1 MNADRRGLE
10 LVDGFVDDALDA
22 AGLAELK
29 RLLEA
34 DATLRETLA
43 TELRLRGL
51 VRASARP
58 SSLEDAVAMAIGG
71 LAPAGHEAE
80 IVRRIGATGRA
91 GAGRRLPAWAVP
103 AAIAATVLLAVAAG
117 GYLAIR
123 RPGGPAD
130 PPHFAGG
137 DPVQEPAIPPVPVP
151 EPAPEPVT
159 LAAGWR
165 IAPTG
170 AAAFRVLGAGAVRL
184 ERGELHVEPAGD
196 LPAAEPLT
204 IETPAGRVTG
214 QTARFYVGCHADDAD
229 RTDRDERDDQAVKN
243 PGRGKERS
251 MKTTMLTRVLVLAG
265 VATLANVHGEATGR
279 ADDLLVAKDGGPP
292 ERHAVAASGDF
303 ALDLYGQLA
312 RENAGKNLFFSPYS
326 MASALAMTAEG
337 ARGETAAEMGK
348 VLRFPEAARRIGDDA
363 QLLPWNTS
371 LIHTGMAKLNAR
383 FQSKADTPYE
393 ISVANA
399 LYGEQ
404 TFPFSPDYVATI
416 GKFYGTGAVVPVD
429 FKNLPEPSRLLI
441 NAWAEEKTRGRI
453 KDLVP
458 PGAVTGLT
466 RLALLNAIYFKGDWA
481 VPFDATQTKEE
492 DFHVA
497 GGAKIAVQMM
507 HNAKISG
514 SKYAAFKADGTPFQ
528 TPAMI
533 SGNEGPAALYPGK
546 GGFQVAEL
554 PYKGEDLA
562 MVIVVPQDADGLAA
576 VEKQLTTA
584 NLQAW
589 LSKLEARIMDVSLPK
604 FRIETDYQM
613 NDPLKALGM
622 RLAFDDRQAN
632 FDGLVAAGSA
642 DLCISDV
649 LHKAFVEVTEK
660 GTEAAAATAV
670 LKPTSARVPQPWPF
684 TPAIRADRP
693 FLFAIRDVKTGT
705 LLFLGRMT
713 DPTGTAVPAAAK

>member
-1 MNADRRGLE
+1 MRHDRKHNDRMSHDAEPG
-10 LVDGFVDDALDA
+10 GDDRSLRDH
-22 AGLAELK
+22 GRHLAMDS
-29 RLLEA
+29 LLEIA
-34 DATLRETLA
+34 LA
-43 TELRLRGL
+43 G
-51 VRASARP
+51 AARP
-58 SSLEDAVAMAIGG
+58 ATR
-71 LAPAGHEAE
+71 PP
-80 IVRRIGATGRA
+80 RRVS
-91 GAGRRLPAWAVP
+91 AWAVP
-103 AAIAATVLLAVAAG
+103 AAIAATVLLAVGVA

-123 RPGGPAD
+123 PSGGPAD
-130 PPHFAGG
+130 PAPVAAG

-214 QTARFYVGCHADDAD
+214 QAASFFVGCHAGDAD
-229 RTDRDERDDQAVKN
+229 RTDRDDQAVKN
-243 PGRGKERS
+243 SGKEKERS

-279 ADDLLVAKDGGPP
+279 ADELLVAKDGGPP

-312 RENAGKNLFFSPYS
+312 KENDGKNLFFSPYS

-348 VLRFPEAARRIGDDA
+348 VLRFPEAARRIGDDP

-371 LIHTGMAKLNAR
+371 LIHTGMAKLNDR
-383 FQSKADTPYE
+383 LQSKADTPYE

-399 LYGEQ
+399 LYGEK
-404 TFPFSPDYVATI
+404 TYPFSPDYVATI

-458 PGAVTGLT
+458 PGAVTPDT
-466 RLALLNAIYFKGDWA
+466 RIALLNAIYFKGDWA
-481 VPFDATQTKEE
+481 VPFDAELTKDEE
-492 DFHVA
+492 FHAA
-497 GGAKIAVQMM
+497 GGAKVRVPMM
-507 HNAKISG
+507 HNATLSG
-514 SKYAAFKADGTPFQ
+514 GKYAAFKADGTPFK
-528 TPAMI
+528 TPEMFFAD
-533 SGNEGPAALYPGK
+533 EAPATLYPGK

-554 PYKGEDLA
+554 PYKGKDLA
-562 MVIVVPQDADGLAA
+562 MVLVVPQDADGLAA
-576 VEKQLTTA
+576 IEKRFTTA
-584 NLQAW
+584 KLRTW
-589 LSKLEARIMDVSLPK
+589 LGKLKARDIDVSLPK
-604 FRIETDYQM
+604 FRIETSYRM
-613 NDPLKALGM
+613 NAPLEALGM
-622 RLAFDDRQAN
+622 RQAFARSAN

-642 DLCISDV
+642 HVFISDV

-660 GTEAAAATAV
+660 GTEAAAATFVGGTFGPRPGA
-670 LKPTSARVPQPWPF
+670 
-684 TPAIRADRP
+684 PAIRADRP

-713 DPTGTAVPAAAK
+713 NPTGTAVPAAAQ

>member
-1 MNADRRGLE
+1 MSHDRKHNDRKHNDRMSHDAEPG
-10 LVDGFVDDALDA
+10 GDDRSLRDH
-22 AGLAELK
+22 GRHLAMDS
-29 RLLEA
+29 LLEIA
-34 DATLRETLA
+34 LA
-43 TELRLRGL
+43 G
-51 VRASARP
+51 AARP
-58 SSLEDAVAMAIGG
+58 ATR
-71 LAPAGHEAE
+71 PP
-80 IVRRIGATGRA
+80 RRVS
-91 GAGRRLPAWAVP
+91 AWAVP
-103 AAIAATVLLAVAAG
+103 AAIAATVLLAVGVA

-123 RPGGPAD
+123 PSGGPAD
-130 PPHFAGG
+130 PAPVAAG
-137 DPVQEPAIPPVPVP
+137 DPVQEPAISPVPVP
-151 EPAPEPVT
+151 APAPEPVT

-214 QTARFYVGCHADDAD
+214 QAASFFVGCHAGDAD
-229 RTDRDERDDQAVKN
+229 RTDRDDQAVKN
-243 PGRGKERS
+243 SGKEKERS

-279 ADDLLVAKDGGPP
+279 ADELLVAKDGAAP

-312 RENAGKNLFFSPYS
+312 KENDGKNLFFSPYS

-348 VLRFPEAARRIGDDA
+348 VLRFPEAARRIGDDP

-371 LIHTGMAKLNAR
+371 LIHTGMAKLNDR

-399 LYGEQ
+399 LYGEK
-404 TFPFSPDYVATI
+404 TYPFSPDYVATI

-458 PGAVTGLT
+458 EGKINGFT
-466 RLALLNAIYFKGDWA
+466 RFVLLNAIYFKGDWA
-481 VPFDATQTKEE
+481 EQFDATQTKEG

-497 GGAKIAVQMM
+497 GGAKVRAQMM
-507 HNAKISG
+507 HNAMLSAG
-514 SKYAAFKADGTPFQ
+514 RHAAFKADGTPFQ
-528 TPAMI
+528 TPATI
-533 SGNEGPAALYPGK
+533 AGNEAEASLYPGK

-554 PYKGEDLA
+554 PYKGEDLS
-562 MVIVVPQDADGLAA
+562 MVLVVPQDIDGLDA

-589 LSKLEARIMDVSLPK
+589 LEKLESRDMDVAMPK
-604 FRIETDYQM
+604 FRIEGFYNM
-613 NDPLKALGM
+613 NGGLQSLGM
-622 RLAFDDRQAN
+622 RAAFDSERAN
-632 FDGLVAAGSA
+632 FDGICSFRSEPLFIDFV
-642 DLCISDV
+642 I
-649 LHKAFVEVTEK
+649 HKSFVEVTEK
-660 GTEAAAATAV
+660 GTEAAAATA
-670 LKPTSARVPQPWPF
+670 AAGGGGGFGGGMF

>member
-1 MNADRRGLE
+1 MDHAFAIRAAGAKRTSTATVQVSQTAVISSQDAGDMVCGTADR
-10 LVDGFVDDALDA
+10 DD
-22 AGLAELK
+22 
-29 RLLEA
+29 
-34 DATLRETLA
+34 
-43 TELRLRGL
+43 
-51 VRASARP
+51 
-58 SSLEDAVAMAIGG
+58 
-71 LAPAGHEAE
+71 
-80 IVRRIGATGRA
+80 
-91 GAGRRLPAWAVP
+91 
-103 AAIAATVLLAVAAG
+103 
-117 GYLAIR
+117 
-123 RPGGPAD
+123 
-130 PPHFAGG
+130 
-137 DPVQEPAIPPVPVP
+137 
-151 EPAPEPVT
+151 
-159 LAAGWR
+159 
-165 IAPTG
+165 
-170 AAAFRVLGAGAVRL
+170 
-184 ERGELHVEPAGD
+184 
-196 LPAAEPLT
+196 
-204 IETPAGRVTG
+204 
-214 QTARFYVGCHADDAD
+214 
-229 RTDRDERDDQAVKN
+229 RDDQAVKN
-243 PGRGKERS
+243 SGKEKERS

-292 ERHAVAASGDF
+292 ERQAVAASGDF

-312 RENAGKNLFFSPYS
+312 RENDGKNLFFSPYS

-348 VLRFPEAARRIGDDA
+348 VLRFPEAARRIGADP

-371 LIHTGMAKLNAR
+371 LIHTGMAKLNDR

-393 ISVANA
+393 INVANA
-399 LYGEQ
+399 LYGEK
-404 TFPFSPDYVATI
+404 TYPFSPDYVATI

-458 PGAVTGLT
+458 EGAVTPDT
-466 RLALLNAIYFKGDWA
+466 RIALLNAIYFKGDWA
-481 VPFDATQTKEE
+481 EQFDATQTKEE
-492 DFHVA
+492 DFHAA
-497 GGAKIAVQMM
+497 GGAKIRVPMM

-514 SKYAAFKADGTPFQ
+514 GKYAAFKADGTPFQ

-533 SGNEGPAALYPGK
+533 SGNEAPAAIYPGK

-554 PYKGEDLA
+554 PYKGQDLA
-562 MVIVVPQDADGLAA
+562 MAIVVPQDADGLAA
-576 VEKQLTTA
+576 IEKQFTPASLG
-584 NLQAW
+584 AW
-589 LSKLEARIMDVSLPK
+589 LGALAARDIDVSLPK
-604 FRIETDYQM
+604 FRIETDYRM

-622 RLAFDDRQAN
+622 RLAFDARQAN

-649 LHKAFVEVTEK
+649 FHKAFVEVTEK

-670 LKPTSARVPQPWPF
+670 LVGVRSVSVPQSWPF

-713 DPTGTAVPAAAK
+713 DPTGTAVPAAAQ